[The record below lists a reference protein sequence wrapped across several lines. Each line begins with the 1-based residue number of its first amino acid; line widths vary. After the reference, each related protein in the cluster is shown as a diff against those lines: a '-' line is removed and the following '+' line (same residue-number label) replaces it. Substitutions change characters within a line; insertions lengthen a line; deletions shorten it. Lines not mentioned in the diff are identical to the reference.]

1 MSVRQPLVSVTQLS
15 VPVAQPLVP
24 VTHRQSSVPVTQP
37 LIPVTQ
43 SSVSV
48 RQPLMSV
55 TQSSVPVT
63 QPLVPVAQP
72 SVPVTQPP
80 SITQF
85 TDPVTQASVSVAYP
99 FTSGLQLSTTAS
111 QSSSLDVQTSALVV
125 NLSKPVAQP
134 SPLVSPIQPSCLT
147 STPICQSPAN
157 YSLPRSSSSFL
168 SSLYTAN
175 TRRYPLTVTDH
186 DTITHTVST
195 SVHSPTS
202 LNVDYQPGT
211 SYPRSLYGSSPF
223 YFTPQP
229 SQICPVYVMPS
240 PDNTQ
245 QITEALAEVTQ
256 LQPLPQAV
264 PDVFNGE
271 EKDRTRF
278 FLWETAF
285 NALIDSAPVKPQQKL
300 HLLFQHLG
308 GRAKKVVEQL
318 QFMSSDPER
327 DYTEARKKLKERFG
341 HSAIL
346 STEFESKL
354 SNWPK
359 IGSNDAK
366 RMHEISDYL
375 QQVELATE
383 HISNLKIFEYSSKL
397 QSLVEKLPGW
407 FQSKWSNKVQKLQQN
422 EGQNAF
428 PAFSVFVRE
437 VTFHA

>member
-1 MSVRQPLVSVTQLS
+1 M
-15 VPVAQPLVP
+15 P

-48 RQPLMSV
+48 RQPFVSV

-111 QSSSLDVQTSALVV
+111 QSSPLDVQTSALVV

-134 SPLVSPIQPSCLT
+134 SPLVSPNQPSCLT

-175 TRRYPLTVTDH
+175 TRRYPLTVPDH

-202 LNVDYQPGT
+202 FNVDYQPGT
-211 SYPRSLYGSSPF
+211 SYPRSLYRSSPL
-223 YFTPQP
+223 YVTPQP
-229 SQICPVYVMPS
+229 SQISPVYALPS

-256 LQPLPQAV
+256 LQRLPQAV

-271 EKDRTRF
+271 EEDTTRF

-308 GRAKKVVEQL
+308 GRAKKVVE
-318 QFMSSDPER
+318 
-327 DYTEARKKLKERFG
+327 
-341 HSAIL
+341 
-346 STEFESKL
+346 
-354 SNWPK
+354 
-359 IGSNDAK
+359 
-366 RMHEISDYL
+366 
-375 QQVELATE
+375 
-383 HISNLKIFEYSSKL
+383 
-397 QSLVEKLPGW
+397 
-407 FQSKWSNKVQKLQQN
+407 
-422 EGQNAF
+422 
-428 PAFSVFVRE
+428 
-437 VTFHA
+437 